1 MLTPSLC
8 LSNICADSFSVGIMM
23 DTEGSE
29 VHTSAFDQP
38 IKAEAGEEY
47 VFTIRNPA
55 SVTGAAIG
63 VSYDAF
69 VDDVE
74 VCLSLN

>member
-1 MLTPSLC
+1 MQ
-8 LSNICADSFSVGIMM
+8 V
-23 DTEGSE
+23 
-29 VHTSAFDQP
+29 
-38 IKAEAGEEY
+38 GEEY
-47 VFTIRNPA
+47 VFTIRNPQ

-74 VCLSLN
+74 VVPWICCEK